1 MYEATVT
8 AKNRY
13 GTSEMSEA
21 FQFYTLGP
29 GRHFFLS
36 LSFSLSL
43 FIFLSLPYACFLNA
57 FYKKNETRDLAKI
70 DTTT

>member
-1 MYEATVT
+1 MNGLGITCWLHNMICIADTMYEATVT

-29 GRHFFLS
+29 GRHSFIRPFLIYY
-36 LSFSLSL
+36 FVHM
-43 FIFLSLPYACFLNA
+43 YT
-57 FYKKNETRDLAKI
+57 YVYTYR
-70 DTTT
+70 